1 MGTYRQL
8 LYHLVFEPYKR
19 EKVFLEK
26 NQKRLYAYIRHIIE
40 NKNCK
45 LYAINGIEDHIH
57 LLVYIRPD
65 VTISDFIK
73 DIKVATSMF
82 IKQEKLFPYFKKW
95 ATGYSIFTR
104 PYESLDTII
113 KYIEDQKEHHKH
125 KTFYDEYN
133 ELLKKNG
140 F

>member
-26 NQKRLYAYIRHIIE
+26 NQNRLFAYIRHIIE

-65 VTISDFIK
+65 ITISDFIK

-113 KYIEDQKEHHKH
+113 KYIEDQKDIINIKR
-125 KTFYDEYN
+125 FMMSIMN
-133 ELLKKNG
+133 C
-140 F
+140 